1 MQHPIADSQRPLG
14 KDEAFVTAHTGKGG
28 LRCLGS
34 LLVLALLACVWAQ
47 PSQRLELRIDDRA
60 NDALEFRDFV
70 NDSYPAGATWTS
82 NTTVSFMYQKGQTDE
97 YGPLNAVGLR
107 FPEVALP
114 AGATL
119 TRAYLEFTAL
129 SDGPGTVTLEIAG
142 EASPEPAPFADQ
154 AVGDIS
160 DRPRT
165 EARVR
170 WEAADWVAGTAYAT
184 PDLSSVV
191 QELIDQEVWEAG
203 GDLVFIVTGTPDG
216 AAFQTAHSHRSN
228 PDLAPRLVIEYREAA
243 ADAAE
248 EPETEAGAEPEPE
261 AEAEPVPEAEPEAAP
276 EDVPA
281 EAAEEPAPVE
291 QPRDED
297 TRGRQRQARYEL
309 TALAGD
315 LRGSLLIADYG
326 RAPLVLTLFLSGADA
341 AGRGAALGFGDC
353 ETGGDTLLVLEPTGT
368 GGYSTTLSASGF
380 ATLTQANLQV
390 RVFASPDATG
400 EVLACG
406 EVGP

>member
-1 MQHPIADSQRPLG
+1 MQHLTAGSQPPLG
-14 KDEAFVTAHTGKGG
+14 KDKAFVTARTGKGR
-28 LRCLGS
+28 LYCLSS
-34 LLVLALLACVWAQ
+34 LLVLALLACAWAQ

-82 NTTVSFMYQKGQTDE
+82 NTTLSFMYQKGQTDE

-119 TRAYLEFTAL
+119 TSAYLEFTAL

-142 EASPEPAPFADQ
+142 DASVEPAPFADQ

-160 DRPRT
+160 ERPRT

-170 WEAADWVAGTAYAT
+170 WVAADWVAGAAYAT

-203 GDLVFIVTGTPDG
+203 GDLVFIVTGTPDS

-243 ADAAE
+243 DE
-248 EPETEAGAEPEPE
+248 EPETEAGAEPEPQ
-261 AEAEPVPEAEPEAAP
+261 AEVEPEPEAPP

-281 EAAEEPAPVE
+281 EAAEEPASAE
-291 QPRDED
+291 QPTDED
-297 TRGRQRQARYEL
+297 TGGRQRLARYEL

-315 LRGSLLIADYG
+315 LHGSLLIADYG

-353 ETGGDTLLVLEPTGT
+353 ETGGDTLLVLEPTGA
-368 GGYSTTLSASGF
+368 GGYSTTLSSSGF
-380 ATLTQANLQV
+380 ATLTQANLQL